1 VKIFSL
7 LTLALATGTLLAQE
21 APRLDARFQAFAEM
35 SWPTSIVVAQAPN
48 SVSNAP
54 GSQTGIG
61 FRFLGELASAQNFY
75 YELGGMFDATSY
87 FTLSGVLPD
96 GVTTL
101 DLTDAKFTD
110 SYWSLGMAYLSKPNE
125 NLSLGAHLEGRGEY
139 LRLQGGVAGT
149 NFNPPVQLD
158 HSTTYLRPWVRGSV
172 DYTFT
177 GVGSSAHP
185 YLGLEGCLAV
195 LKTSQTRVPDF
206 TNLDDRTVKALAP
219 KYSAAVYAGIRF

>member
-1 VKIFSL
+1 MKISSIL
-7 LTLALATGTLLAQE
+7 IMALAAGALGAQDAPKLDQRIQVFAELTRPSQITVATNPTLNDQPSRQTGVGI
-21 APRLDARFQAFAEM
+21 RFQGEIA
-35 SWPTSIVVAQAPN
+35 SAPN
-48 SVSNAP
+48 W
-54 GSQTGIG
+54 
-61 FRFLGELASAQNFY
+61 Y